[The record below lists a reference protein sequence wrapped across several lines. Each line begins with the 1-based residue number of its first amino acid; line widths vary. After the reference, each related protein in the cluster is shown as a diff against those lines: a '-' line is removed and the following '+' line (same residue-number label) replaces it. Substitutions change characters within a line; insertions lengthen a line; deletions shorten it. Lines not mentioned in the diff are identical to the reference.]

1 MAAQPPGPEVAH
13 DLYLHIR
20 VIISIVLG
28 IAITRILAGLAKF
41 VQHPGKLKVYPVH
54 LLWALIV
61 LIASIHFWWW
71 EFGLT
76 AIVRWRFE
84 LFLFVLF
91 YAFQFALMANI
102 LFPDDLE
109 EYEGYKDYFLSR
121 RGWFFGLLIASML
134 TDWFDTA
141 IKGHAYLASF
151 GVEYPLRI
159 AGTVALALVAMRTRS
174 PRFHLAFAIL
184 YLAYYVSWIVRVYD
198 PGRLGG

>member
-1 MAAQPPGPEVAH
+1 VHAPSPELTH

-28 IAITRILAGLAKF
+28 IAITRVLSGLARF

-76 AIVRWRFE
+76 AIASWRFE

-91 YAFQFALMANI
+91 YAFLFALMANI
-102 LFPDDLE
+102 LFPDELE
-109 EYEGYKDYFLSR
+109 EYEGYQDYFQSR
-121 RGWFFGLLIASML
+121 RGWFFGLLIVSML

-141 IKGHAYLASF
+141 IKGHNYLASF
-151 GVEYPLRI
+151 GFEYPARI
-159 AGTVALALVAMRTRS
+159 VVTIALALVAMRTRNA
-174 PRFHLAFAIL
+174 RFHLFFALL
-184 YLAYYVSWIVRVYD
+184 YLVYYVSWIIRVYD
-198 PGRLGG
+198 PGRG